1 MPRQRAPVMTMAD
14 TIRRKLTEAFKPIR
28 LEVVDDSH
36 HHAGHA
42 GARPGGET
50 HFNVAVVSEAFAG
63 KGRVERQR
71 MVFKVL
77 EAELAGQIHALALV
91 TRTPAEDA

>member
-1 MPRQRAPVMTMAD
+1 MTIAD
-14 TIRRKLTEAFKPIR
+14 TIRSKLTEALKPLR

-36 HHAGHA
+36 RHAGHA

-50 HFNVAVVSEAFAG
+50 HFNVAVVSAAFAG
-63 KGRVERQR
+63 KSRIERQR

-77 EAELAGQIHALALV
+77 ETELAGQIHALALV
-91 TRTPAEDA
+91 TRTPEEDA